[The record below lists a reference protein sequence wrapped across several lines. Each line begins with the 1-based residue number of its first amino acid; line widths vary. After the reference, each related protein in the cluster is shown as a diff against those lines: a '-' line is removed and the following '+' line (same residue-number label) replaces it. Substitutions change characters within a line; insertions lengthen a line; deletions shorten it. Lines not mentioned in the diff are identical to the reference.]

1 MVDNMAQVV
10 VALDYSNVDNYEFD
24 KSVVQS
30 LIDNQVEVNDDF
42 FKSDKD
48 VLNYNVYKK
57 FHIVIFN
64 FDNLDGDYFSP
75 LFYKYLN
82 LGIGANQTKKIKISL
97 AEEEEFGFVTLVE
110 TTVDKF
116 ILMLNNSD
124 VGEE

>member
-1 MVDNMAQVV
+1 MAQVV
-10 VALDYSNVDNYEFD
+10 VALDYSNVENYEFD
-24 KSVVQS
+24 KSVVKWFS
-30 LIDNQVEVNDDF
+30 DNQVEVNDDF
-42 FKSDKD
+42 FKLDKD

-57 FHIVIFN
+57 FNIVIFN

-82 LGIGANQTKKIKISL
+82 LGIGAKQTKKIKISL

-124 VGEE
+124 VGDE

>member
-1 MVDNMAQVV
+1 MAQVV
-10 VALDYSNVDNYEFD
+10 VALDYSNVENYEFD
-24 KSVVQS
+24 KSVVQWF
-30 LIDNQVEVNDDF
+30 IDNQVEVNDDF

-57 FHIVIFN
+57 FNIVIFN

-82 LGIGANQTKKIKISL
+82 LGIGAKQTKKIKISL

-124 VGEE
+124 VGDE